1 MSAARSAQ
9 PVQAEPVPTFSS
21 ILGQTP
27 VVAMLRQALARR
39 TLPHAL
45 LFVGPEGVGK
55 RTTALALAAETMCT
69 AGLGEACGSCIG
81 CVQVAAGTHPDLRLE
96 GFGVDERG
104 ERRERVLIEQVRA
117 VQAFL
122 GGRALSGHGKIAIF
136 EEAQAL
142 TEDAQNALL
151 KTLEEPPRG
160 SLIVLVSYNASR
172 LLPTVRSRCHRA
184 AFAPLRAETML
195 AILRERLGVGAED
208 ATFLLGTPR
217 AASPWPLIQLRFA
230 MLTSVRPGSSRRPG
244 RAAMATWLV
253 PFASRSRRA
262 AAAPLELRVLLGIVR
277 HADARQR
284 RDRRAEDLTPRGK
297 TESLVAALRA
307 AEATYAAV
315 VDFGRNANRALTAER
330 MALRIGGQPSSSR

>member
-160 SLIVLVSYNASR
+160 SLIVLVSHNASR

-208 ATFLLGTPR
+208 ATFLSRNSEGSLAL
-217 AASPWPLIQLRFA
+217 AADPD
-230 MLTSVRPGSSRRPG
+230 
-244 RAAMATWLV
+244 
-253 PFASRSRRA
+253 FASRCSRACDPDPRGGPVGQLWRRGWRRSRVAHDEPRRA
-262 AAAPLELRVLLGIVR
+262 ARVAGPARNRAA
-277 HADARQR
+277 ADARQR
-284 RDRRAEDLTPRGK
+284 RDRRAGIFD
-297 TESLVAALRA
+297 
-307 AEATYAAV
+307 
-315 VDFGRNANRALTAER
+315 
-330 MALRIGGQPSSSR
+330 SSRQNRESRRCITGRGGYLCGRR

>member
-1 MSAARSAQ
+1 MSAARSTP
-9 PVQAEPVPTFSS
+9 PVQPEPVRTFSS
-21 ILGQTP
+21 ILGQGP
-27 VVAMLRQALARR
+27 VVAMLRQALARGM
-39 TLPHAL
+39 LPHAL

-69 AGLGEACGSCIG
+69 AELREACGSCTG
-81 CVQVAAGTHPDLRLE
+81 CVQVAAGTHPDLRVE
-96 GFGVDERG
+96 GFGLDERG

-160 SLIVLVSYNASR
+160 SLIVLVSHNASR

-184 AFAPLRAETML
+184 AFAPLNAATMF
-195 AILRERLGVGAED
+195 AILRERLGVDAENAKFLSQNSQGSLALAADPASLRD
-208 ATFLLGTPR
+208 AH
-217 AASPWPLIQLRFA
+217 
-230 MLTSVRPGSSRRPG
+230 G
-244 RAAMATWLV
+244 RATRILEAARSGSYAEVVGAVRESLTT
-253 PFASRSRRA
+253 SRG
-262 AAAPLELRVLLGIVR
+262 APLELRVLLGLV
-277 HADARQR
+277 RQR
-284 RDRRAEDLTPRGK
+284 MRASAGIVEQEDLTPPGK

-315 VDFGRNANRALTAER
+315 VDFGRNANRTLAAER
-330 MALRIGGQPSSSR
+330 MALRIGAQPS